1 MTFSNP
7 ISSFS
12 STSRAE
18 DTTAVAFA
26 AAVQVVGQ
34 QQRAAAHSPGRTAKA
49 KAPFRCMSKDMTRIK
64 SVAARKHHHR
74 LQMLQERIGAPRVII
89 TLASLATG
97 LFLVHLALAASGN
110 GNNGGSTL
118 VGRAFRLR
126 GARANSHQWVPPQAL
141 PFNHQM
147 AASHARH
154 LVVVAGHSV
163 LMAGN
168 LEDAETDENVWYLMD
183 YQVGKGLPQAIVA
196 HIRTGI
202 EVASGD
208 PEALLIFS
216 GGETRG
222 QTGPVNEGVSYFR
235 VADALD
241 LWSEGGG
248 GQPNP
253 NQNPNQRQQDGTASN
268 VRARTTTEEFATD
281 SFENLMFSICRFRE
295 ITGRYPDKITMVSFT
310 FKQRRFEEMHSHAL
324 RWPIDRFAY
333 LGVDPPTSTGFN
345 LQESQRG
352 EVENAS
358 RPFEADPYGCHT
370 PVLQQKR
377 KDRNPFSRT
386 APYPLTCPD
395 MSELLSWCGPELID
409 QSHVPWSP

>member
-1 MTFSNP
+1 
-7 ISSFS
+7 
-12 STSRAE
+12 
-18 DTTAVAFA
+18 
-26 AAVQVVGQ
+26 
-34 QQRAAAHSPGRTAKA
+34 
-49 KAPFRCMSKDMTRIK
+49 MSKDMTRIK
-64 SVAARKHHHR
+64 SAAARKHPRSH
-74 LQMLQERIGAPRVII
+74 MLRELIAPRVII
-89 TLASLATG
+89 TFASLATC
-97 LFLVHLALAASGN
+97 LFLVHLALAASST
-110 GNNGGSTL
+110 NGGGGTL
-118 VGRAFRLR
+118 VGTFRLR
-126 GARANSHQWVPPQAL
+126 GRANVHQWVPPEAL

-147 AASHARH
+147 AASNARH

-163 LMAGN
+163 IMAGN
-168 LEDAETDENVWYLMD
+168 LEDAETDENVWYLLD
-183 YQVGKGLPQAIVA
+183 YQVGKGLPQAIVS

-202 EVASGD
+202 EAASID

-241 LWSEGGG
+241 LWSGGG
-248 GQPNP
+248 GQPN
-253 NQNPNQRQQDGTASN
+253 QKQQDGTASN

-281 SFENLMFSICRFRE
+281 SFENLMFSVCRFRE

-333 LGVDPPTSTGFN
+333 LGVDPPPSTGFD
-345 LQESQRG
+345 LQESQKG
-352 EVENAS
+352 ELENAA
-358 RPFEADPYGCHT
+358 RPFETDPYGCHT

-377 KDRNPFSRT
+377 RDRNPFSRT
-386 APYPLTCPD
+386 PPYPLTCPD

-409 QSHVPWSP
+409 QSNVPWSP